1 MRVSCVTGY
10 DYIIIGSGT
19 AGSTL
24 AARLSEDEAARIL
37 VLEGGGADR
46 GFWLKLPVGYYKSI
60 YDKRVSHLYLGE
72 PDPGIAGRQADCPR
86 GRVVGGSSSINGLI
100 YIRGQHADFDDWEAL
115 GADGWSFQDVLPH
128 FRAVETYAGPPS
140 QFRGAH
146 GPLQVSDLR
155 NDNPACNDW
164 LLAALAHGLPRNDD
178 FNGESAIGV
187 GTYQLTLRGR
197 WRDSAATAFLHPA
210 LQRPNLTLK
219 TNAHVTSIIFDRSR
233 ATGVRYVRDGVAR
246 EVHADCEVIL
256 CGGSVQSPQLL
267 QLSGIGPAELL
278 REHGIPVRQDASEV
292 GENLQDHLQMRT
304 IVELGERGASLND
317 HMRNPFA
324 LAKMG
329 LQWLLQAYGPLTV
342 GAGQV
347 GGAACTRYAE
357 NGRPDLQ
364 LFVMPLSVDKP
375 GMPLHRYSG
384 FTTSIWQCHPESR
397 GSVQIA
403 TTDPFADPRI
413 RTNYLS
419 SEKDQKVIVEGVR
432 LVRELYGRPEFR
444 QRWRR
449 EVVPGAEHQSDAEV
463 LQAVRQMAGTVYHL
477 VGTCRMGSDTRAVVD
492 PELRVNG
499 VDGLRVVDASVMPKI
514 TSANTN
520 AATCMIAEKAAA
532 MIRAGASAT
541 RHQISLS
548 SSDTFSSTR

>member
-1 MRVSCVTGY
+1 M
-10 DYIIIGSGT
+10 
-19 AGSTL
+19 
-24 AARLSEDEAARIL
+24 
-37 VLEGGGADR
+37 
-46 GFWLKLPVGYYKSI
+46 
-60 YDKRVSHLYLGE
+60 
-72 PDPGIAGRQADCPR
+72 
-86 GRVVGGSSSINGLI
+86 
-100 YIRGQHADFDDWEAL
+100 
-115 GADGWSFQDVLPH
+115 
-128 FRAVETYAGPPS
+128 
-140 QFRGAH
+140 
-146 GPLQVSDLR
+146 
-155 NDNPACNDW
+155 
-164 LLAALAHGLPRNDD
+164 
-178 FNGESAIGV
+178 
-187 GTYQLTLRGR
+187 
-197 WRDSAATAFLHPA
+197 
-210 LQRPNLTLK
+210 
-219 TNAHVTSIIFDRSR
+219 TSIIFDRSR

-403 TTDPFADPRI
+403 TADPFADPRI

-432 LVRELYGRPEFR
+432 LVRELYRRPEFR
-444 QRWRR
+444 QQWRR

-520 AATCMIAEKAAA
+520 AATYMIAEKAVA
-532 MIRAGASAT
+532 MIRVGASAT